1 MLLVQKFKTTLGL
14 CEYSHHRKKA
24 ANSKERGG
32 APTGSEEPESI
43 DYLSRSIYYTLFHR
57 CEDRSS
63 PIRLID
69 SEFRTEAHTMIMSS
83 NLRSWVS
90 QSHPKSNQKARTER
104 DLFRWGLAGSHRS
117 SPPTALCK
125 LRAEQAVHTI
135 TWKPG
140 VTKTKKEDRSRFP
153 QLT

>member
-1 MLLVQKFKTTLGL
+1 MWLLERKI
-14 CEYSHHRKKA
+14 SHMEEIGFTHRKKA
-24 ANSKERGG
+24 ANSRERGG
-32 APTGSEEPESI
+32 ALNLLIKPEVRGQKASI
-43 DYLSRSIYYTLFHR
+43 SRSIYYALFHR

-63 PIRLID
+63 PIWLID

-83 NLRSWVS
+83 NLRSWVF

-140 VTKTKKEDRSRFP
+140 VTKTNQEDNH
-153 QLT
+153 